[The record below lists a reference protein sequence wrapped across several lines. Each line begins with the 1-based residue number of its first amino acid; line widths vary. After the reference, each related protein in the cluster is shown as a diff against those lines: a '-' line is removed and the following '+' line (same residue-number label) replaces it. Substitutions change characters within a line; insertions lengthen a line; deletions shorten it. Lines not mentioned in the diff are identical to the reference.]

1 MQKSLLS
8 RTMAVS
14 SAWLCLSAG
23 GVQAGDDRSPA
34 TPGVKISAIAGQLAA
49 YYWDMEA
56 AFDSSG
62 ARLSDWFIDRESVT
76 RLIFDRAGR
85 VHAANVCNSLGWNYS
100 TQGSKAIRF
109 KPSGVVTLMAC
120 RGELML
126 RQERMYAEMP
136 KIRRYVLEAS
146 ASSTAQR
153 LTLFLADGGKWQF
166 TGQATPQTRY
176 GHPARNIELEV
187 ALDLV
192 PCQPGASEQ
201 CMQARQVR
209 WDRNT
214 KTCLGGWHVLT
225 NGIEGYT
232 HNPGR
237 HEIVAVQAFPLARR
251 SKNAPEF
258 AYVMQWLRVSV
269 IPSLKQLPDCVESDS

>member
-1 MQKSLLS
+1 
-8 RTMAVS
+8 MAVS
-14 SAWLCLSAG
+14 GVWLCLAAG
-23 GVQAGDDRSPA
+23 VVQAGGDRPLA
-34 TPGVKISAIAGQLAA
+34 TPEAKNRAIAEQLAA

-62 ARLSDWFIDRESVT
+62 GRLNDWFGDEEPVT

-85 VHAANVCNSLGWNYS
+85 VHAANVCNSLDWNYS
-100 TQGSKAIRF
+100 THGSKAIRF
-109 KPSGVVTLMAC
+109 TPSKGVTLMAC

-136 KIRRYVLEAS
+136 KIRRYALGAS

-153 LTLFLADGGKWQF
+153 LTLFLVDGGKWQF

-176 GHPARNIELEV
+176 GHLGRNIELEI

-192 PCQPGASEQ
+192 PCHPGASKQ
-201 CMQARQVR
+201 CMRARQVR

-214 KTCLGGWHVLT
+214 KTCLGSWHLLT

-237 HEIVAVQAFPLARR
+237 HEIIAVQAFPLTERPR
-251 SKNAPEF
+251 DAPEY

-269 IPSLKQLPDCVESDS
+269 IPSLKQLPDCVERDY